1 MIKNERLINSH
12 IYLSGEYMFNKK
24 IDSRIKLIFL
34 FFISFFVV
42 VFLKVVYIE
51 MVDYKKLS
59 SLALDLWSRDLP
71 IEANRGLILD
81 RNGVVLADNVTT
93 TSLVLVPSQIKNKEQ
108 VSKTLA
114 SILNVSFDEMKKH
127 VYKNTSIERVHPE
140 GRRLDYETADK
151 IESYK
156 YEGVYLVKES
166 KRYYPYGTTLSHV
179 LGYVGIDNQGL
190 GGIELI
196 YDKYLTGENG
206 AIKYFSDAKGNKINL
221 SEIYLEP
228 ASGMNITL
236 TIDINIQ
243 LSLER
248 ELNNVEST
256 LKPDNSLAVVIDP
269 NTGEILAM
277 ASRPTFN
284 PNSYKLFTTEVLN
297 RNLPI
302 WMTYEPGSTFKI
314 ITMSSAVEE
323 KVIDIYNDHFYD
335 SGSVRINGTRIGCWK
350 SKGHGDQT
358 FLQVLENSCN
368 PGFVKLGQLLGKER
382 LFSYFD
388 LFGFGSKTGI
398 DLNGEAT
405 GIMFPLEKVGELEL
419 VTSAFGQGISVTPIQ
434 QVVAVSSVVNGGNL
448 YKPYIVKSVNE
459 PVTNSVILQN
469 ESKFVRKTISKE
481 TSEIMKYAL
490 ESVVARGGGRYAYID
505 GYRVGGKTGTAQKV
519 KDGVY
524 LVNNYIMSF
533 MSVVPSNNPEAILY
547 VAIDNPKN
555 TALLSSYTT
564 APVARRILLDI
575 IDALDI
581 KRQDNQIEKVKY
593 FDDEVYYVLP
603 SVIGKT
609 KKEAVKDLF
618 YYNIEYSGSGDTVL
632 TQSPKEGTYLT
643 AGSTVRILLGN

>member
-1 MIKNERLINSH
+1 
-12 IYLSGEYMFNKK
+12 MFNKK

-42 VFLKVVYIE
+42 IFLKVVYIE

-81 RNGVVLADNVTT
+81 RNGVVLADNITT
-93 TSLVLVPSQIKNKEQ
+93 TSLVLVPSQIKNKEE

-114 SILNVSFDEMKKH
+114 SILNVSLDEMKKH

-156 YEGVYLVKES
+156 YDGVYLVKES

-256 LKPDNSLAVVIDP
+256 LKPDNSLALVIDP

-335 SGSVRINGTRIGCWK
+335 SGSVHINGTRIGCWK

-459 PVTNSVILQN
+459 PITNSVILEN
-469 ESKFVRKTISKE
+469 KTKFVRKTISNE

-519 KDGVY
+519 KNGAY

-564 APVARRILLDI
+564 APVARKILLDI

-581 KRQDNQIEKVKY
+581 KRQENQIEKVKY
-593 FDDEVYYVLP
+593 WDDEVYYVLP
-603 SVIGKT
+603 NVVGKT

-618 YYNIEYSGSGDTVL
+618 YYNVEYSGSGDIVL
-632 TQSPKEGTYLT
+632 TQSPKEGTYLA

>member
-1 MIKNERLINSH
+1 
-12 IYLSGEYMFNKK
+12 MFNKK

-42 VFLKVVYIE
+42 IFLKVVYIE

-81 RNGVVLADNVTT
+81 RNGVVLADNITT
-93 TSLVLVPSQIKNKEQ
+93 TSLVLVPSQIKNKEE

-114 SILNVSFDEMKKH
+114 SILNVSLDEMKKH

-156 YEGVYLVKES
+156 YDGVYLVKES

-335 SGSVRINGTRIGCWK
+335 SGSVHINGTRIGCWK

-459 PVTNSVILQN
+459 PITNSVILEN
-469 ESKFVRKTISKE
+469 KTKFVRKTISKE

-519 KDGVY
+519 KNGAY

-564 APVARRILLDI
+564 APVARKILLDI

-581 KRQDNQIEKVKY
+581 KRQENQIEKVKY
-593 FDDEVYYVLP
+593 FNDEVYYVLP
-603 SVIGKT
+603 DVVGKT

-618 YYNIEYSGSGDTVL
+618 YYNVEYSGSGDIVL
-632 TQSPKEGTYLT
+632 TQSPKEGTYLA